1 MNWALA
7 GLVYACAYV
16 AIILA
21 LGEREYARLL
31 VGTVA
36 LLIPP
41 IAPIIVM
48 LSRRGDWRGRPAG
61 FLAPLGAGAM
71 LLLIGQIGWSG
82 HQRVPPGP
90 PPPVKWHTNPQLL
103 RSAPPPPPPL
113 PPPPRR

>member
-48 LSRRGDWRGRPAG
+48 LSRRGDWRGRQAG
-61 FLAPLGAGAM
+61 FWAAIGAWPV
-71 LLLIGQIGWSG
+71 LWLIGQIGWG
-82 HQRVPPGP
+82 VGGGFPAGALAW
-90 PPPVKWHTNPQLL
+90 VKWHIILPLCG
-103 RSAPPPPPPL
+103 SARAVIAP
-113 PPPPRR
+113 

>member
-48 LSRRGDWRGRPAG
+48 LSRRGDWRGPHAG
-61 FLAPLGAGAM
+61 FLGAIGAGPM
-71 LLLIGQIGWSG
+71 VWVVGPIGLGG
-82 HQRVPPGP
+82 GEKFPAGAPARVQMDIIL
-90 PPPVKWHTNPQLL
+90 QLC
-103 RSAPPPPPPL
+103 R
-113 PPPPRR
+113 

>member
-61 FLAPLGAGAM
+61 FLGALGAGAG
-71 LLLIGQIGWSG
+71 LWGVGRIGWG
-82 HQRVPPGP
+82 GGRGCRAGARPRVA
-90 PPPVKWHTNPQLL
+90 WAT
-103 RSAPPPPPPL
+103 PPPL
-113 PPPPRR
+113 C

>member
-48 LSRRGDWRGRPAG
+48 LSRRGDWRGRPG
-61 FLAPLGAGAM
+61 GLWGRPGAG
-71 LLLIGQIGWSG
+71 
-82 HQRVPPGP
+82 
-90 PPPVKWHTNPQLL
+90 PPVCLVGGLGCGGAAGACSRDVTPFCW
-103 RSAPPPPPPL
+103 AVA
-113 PPPPRR
+113 

>member
-48 LSRRGDWRGRPAG
+48 LSRRGDWRGRQAG
-61 FLAPLGAGAM
+61 FLAPLGAWAVLWLVGE
-71 LLLIGQIGWSG
+71 IGWG
-82 HQRVPPGP
+82 VGGRFRAGP
-90 PPPVKWHTNPQLL
+90 PPRVKGHII
-103 RSAPPPPPPL
+103 PPL
-113 PPPPRR
+113 CWWGLPPI

>member
-48 LSRRGDWRGRPAG
+48 LSRRGDWRGPQAG
-61 FLAPLGAGAM
+61 FLAALCARAA
-71 LLLIGQIGWSG
+71 LLLIGRIRRGG
-82 HQRVPPGP
+82 TLALPPGP
-90 PPPVKWHTNPQLL
+90 AALL
-103 RSAPPPPPPL
+103 PAAHL
-113 PPPPRR
+113 PPRIGTALPAL

>member
-48 LSRRGDWRGRPAG
+48 LSRRGDWRGRQAG
-61 FLAPLGAGAM
+61 FLAAIRAWPM
-71 LLLIGQIGWSG
+71 LWLIRPSGWSG
-82 HQRVPPGP
+82 DARVRAVALPS
-90 PPPVKWHTNPQLL
+90 VQWHLIL
-103 RSAPPPPPPL
+103 HVF
-113 PPPPRR
+113 

>member
-48 LSRRGDWRGRPAG
+48 LSRRGDWRGRQAG
-61 FLAPLGAGAM
+61 FWAAIGAGP
-71 LLLIGQIGWSG
+71 LLWLIGPICWGG
-82 HQRVPPGP
+82 DAGVRAG
-90 PPPVKWHTNPQLL
+90 
-103 RSAPPPPPPL
+103 PL
-113 PPPPRR
+113 PRVQCAAHPSCGRW

>member
-61 FLAPLGAGAM
+61 FWAPLGAGPV
-71 LLLIGQIGWSG
+71 LWLVGEIGWG
-82 HQRVPPGP
+82 GGEVVRAGARPRVQGDLILQF
-90 PPPVKWHTNPQLL
+90 W
-103 RSAPPPPPPL
+103 RSALPLL
-113 PPPPRR
+113 PPRP

>member
-48 LSRRGDWRGRPAG
+48 LSRRGDWRGRQSVFWA
-61 FLAPLGAGAM
+61 AIGAWPM
-71 LLLIGQIGWSG
+71 LWLIGQIGWG
-82 HQRVPPGP
+82 GDEVVRAGALPW
-90 PPPVKWHTNPQLL
+90 VKWPIILPVCA
-103 RSAPPPPPPL
+103 SALPL
-113 PPPPRR
+113 IDPV

>member
-48 LSRRGDWRGRPAG
+48 LSRCGDWRGRQAV
-61 FLAPLGAGAM
+61 FWAAIGAWPV
-71 LLLIGQIGWSG
+71 LWLIGQIGWSVG
-82 HQRVPPGP
+82 ARFLPVPPSW
-90 PPPVKWHTNPQLL
+90 VQWHIL
-103 RSAPPPPPPL
+103 PPL
-113 PPPPRR
+113 C